1 VGAADYQAV
10 SSPWTQADMFIA
22 ATAAVHRL
30 VLVTRNA
37 RDFEGCNLAPESVP
51 MQQAERVG
59 LGCGA
64 ALATGR
70 ATTHGKRSAK
80 M

>member
-1 VGAADYQAV
+1 
-10 SSPWTQADMFIA
+10 MFIA
-22 ATAAVHRL
+22 AIAAVHGL

-37 RDFEGCNLAPESVP
+37 RDFEGCNLTLRSVP
-51 MQQAERVG
+51 VKWAERVG

-70 ATTHGKRSAK
+70 ATTRSK
-80 M
+80 EIC